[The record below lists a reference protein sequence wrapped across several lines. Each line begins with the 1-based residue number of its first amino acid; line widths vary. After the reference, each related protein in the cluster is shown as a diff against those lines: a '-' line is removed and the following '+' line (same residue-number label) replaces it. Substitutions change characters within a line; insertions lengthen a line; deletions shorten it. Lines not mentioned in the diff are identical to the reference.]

1 MAYQLRFGRG
11 GGPPAGAKLFALR
24 PRLCFLFGHSTTVHL
39 TMKLAASL
47 ALLATALAV
56 TGCNTLVGV
65 DNPDTREATF
75 SNVTGALVTKYNTA
89 DINGVFNAVKRAI
102 DSQSDMKRMGE
113 TPDPENATPADLVGV
128 VVFARAI
135 GDLEV
140 KVEIVKVED
149 PISKQVFTSV
159 SVKYGAFGNLPQS
172 QKLVS
177 LISQNLRR

>member
-1 MAYQLRFGRG
+1 
-11 GGPPAGAKLFALR
+11 
-24 PRLCFLFGHSTTVHL
+24 
-39 TMKLAASL
+39 MKLAATL

-56 TGCNTLVGV
+56 TGCNTLIGV
-65 DNPDTREATF
+65 DNPDQREASF
-75 SNVTGALVTKYNTA
+75 SNATGTLVTRYNTA
-89 DINGVFNAVKRAI
+89 DIDSVFNAVKRAI

-113 TPDPENATPADLVGV
+113 TPDEGANKELLGV

-135 GDLEV
+135 GDLEI
-140 KVEIVKVED
+140 KVEVAKAED
-149 PISKQVFTSV
+149 PISKQAFTTV